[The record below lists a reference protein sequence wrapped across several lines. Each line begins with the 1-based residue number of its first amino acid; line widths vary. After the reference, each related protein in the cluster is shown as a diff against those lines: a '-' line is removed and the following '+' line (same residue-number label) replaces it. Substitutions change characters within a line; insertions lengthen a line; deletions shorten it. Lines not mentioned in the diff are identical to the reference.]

1 MSIISVRNNENNRWK
16 RNAKKKKK
24 KTKTEKNKGYR
35 SYNERVRAKWFCCVF
50 KLGFLQL
57 ISKTSVIFNSNLY
70 LALSIKAK
78 RIIWVKACCGGVQMF
93 ENMRLVVLF
102 DMLLNPSF
110 RMAASFVNII
120 GIFYCL
126 NYTSLL
132 LHLIIT
138 HLVIDFITTM

>member
-1 MSIISVRNNENNRWK
+1 
-16 RNAKKKKK
+16 
-24 KTKTEKNKGYR
+24 
-35 SYNERVRAKWFCCVF
+35 
-50 KLGFLQL
+50 
-57 ISKTSVIFNSNLY
+57 
-70 LALSIKAK
+70 
-78 RIIWVKACCGGVQMF
+78 MF
-93 ENMRLVVLF
+93 ENMRLVILF